1 MAATIHACTFVY
13 VLLSYQMHIV
23 PYMDDMKCV
32 INCCIHP
39 CSKRYTSCTR
49 YGASACILVEI
60 QQGNSTL
67 RINSAF
73 PVADSGS
80 WKTVL
85 VTRGT
90 QNYVLAVVL
99 VVSLLSTNM
108 KIAHGNTKQDQKE
121 RHFGPWTDQPPTCT
135 PPKNKNSPSYGW
147 KATGFVLTFN
157 FIRVFGRLRNF
168 SFFICHWTAEP

>member
-1 MAATIHACTFVY
+1 MAATIHACTFVC

-39 CSKRYTSCTR
+39 CSKRYTFCTR
-49 YGASACILVEI
+49 YGASSCILLKI

-85 VTRGT
+85 LTRGT

-108 KIAHGNTKQDQKE
+108 KIAHGHTKQDHNRRKGILVLGQTS
-121 RHFGPWTDQPPTCT
+121 RQHVPR
-135 PPKNKNSPSYGW
+135 PKKKNSPSYGW

-157 FIRVFGRLRNF
+157 FIWVFGRLRNF
-168 SFFICHWTAEP
+168 RCSFVTGR